1 MGKPEKKPGE
11 WKDRIKRV
19 FSAWTG
25 HPRKFLR
32 EGGVPLGLLLLA
44 LLLIDF
50 LLEFPPYPLDIL
62 LLLAV
67 AVALVVLF
75 LRFWRCPACGE
86 RLPVR
91 IENPRFLGMCPHCG
105 AQLPED

>member
-1 MGKPEKKPGE
+1 MDFKT
-11 WKDRIKRV
+11 RIKRYLT
-19 FSAWTG
+19 AWTG

-32 EGGVPLGLLLLA
+32 EGGVPLGLLLVA
-44 LLLIDF
+44 LIFIDF

-62 LLLAV
+62 LLLVV
-67 AVALVVLF
+67 AVALVVLVS
-75 LRFWRCPACGE
+75 RFWRCPACGE
-86 RLPVR
+86 RLR

>member
-1 MGKPEKKPGE
+1 MDFKH
-11 WKDRIKRV
+11 RIKRYLT
-19 FSAWTG
+19 AWTG

-32 EGGVPLGLLLLA
+32 EGGVPLGLLLVA
-44 LLLIDF
+44 LIFIDF

-62 LLLAV
+62 LLLVV
-67 AVALVVLF
+67 AVALVVLVS
-75 LRFWRCPACGE
+75 RFWRCPACGE

>member
-1 MGKPEKKPGE
+1 MDFKT
-11 WKDRIKRV
+11 RIKRYLT
-19 FSAWTG
+19 AWTG

-32 EGGVPLGLLLLA
+32 EGGVPLGLLLVA
-44 LLLIDF
+44 LIFIDF
-50 LLEFPPYPLDIL
+50 LLESPPSPLDIL
-62 LLLAV
+62 LLLVV
-67 AVALVVLF
+67 AVALVVLVS
-75 LRFWRCPACGE
+75 RFWRCPACGE

>member
-1 MGKPEKKPGE
+1 M
-11 WKDRIKRV
+11 DRKTQLKQRLA
-19 FSAWTG
+19 AWQG

-44 LLLIDF
+44 LLCIDF

-62 LLLAV
+62 LLLV
-67 AVALVVLF
+67 VSVALVALF

-86 RLPVR
+86 RLPLR

-105 AQLPED
+105 AQFPED